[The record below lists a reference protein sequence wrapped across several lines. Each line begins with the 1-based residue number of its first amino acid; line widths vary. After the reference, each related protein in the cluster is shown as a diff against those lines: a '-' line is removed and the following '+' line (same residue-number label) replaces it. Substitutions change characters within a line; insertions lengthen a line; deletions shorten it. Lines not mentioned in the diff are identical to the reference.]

1 MKSSAIKYNTMKI
14 ILIFFI
20 LIIQYV
26 YSNKLYTK
34 KNENFNL
41 IIDKPMKI
49 NVNLTIELYKENLK
63 YNKNMRF
70 KRSVVNTEYKFPT
83 VNDAI
88 EAFRKNL
95 IEKENNIGGIIDT
108 PYVIYRFF
116 NLKYSTRTCE
126 IPIRCSYQS
135 DFLKRSLNI
144 YCTQYK
150 TNVYN
155 SRYTYNKDYMF
166 ERNYDQSSNNIGNVD
181 ISDYQQ
187 TLSMTIT

>member
-49 NVNLTIELYKENLK
+49 NVNLTIELFKENLK

-70 KRSVVNTEYKFPT
+70 KRSVVSTEYKFPT

-95 IEKENNIGGIIDT
+95 IEKENNIG
-108 PYVIYRFF
+108 PHS
-116 NLKYSTRTCE
+116 L
-126 IPIRCSYQS
+126 
-135 DFLKRSLNI
+135 FLSK
-144 YCTQYK
+144 
-150 TNVYN
+150 
-155 SRYTYNKDYMF
+155 
-166 ERNYDQSSNNIGNVD
+166 
-181 ISDYQQ
+181 
-187 TLSMTIT
+187 

>member
-49 NVNLTIELYKENLK
+49 NVNLTIELFKENLK

-116 NLKYSTRTCE
+116 NLKYSTCE

>member
-49 NVNLTIELYKENLK
+49 NVNLTIELFKENLK

-108 PYVIYRFF
+108 PYVIYRCF
-116 NLKYSTRTCE
+116 NLKYSIVLVKSPFVVLIKVT
-126 IPIRCSYQS
+126 
-135 DFLKRSLNI
+135 F
-144 YCTQYK
+144 
-150 TNVYN
+150 
-155 SRYTYNKDYMF
+155 
-166 ERNYDQSSNNIGNVD
+166 
-181 ISDYQQ
+181 
-187 TLSMTIT
+187 